1 MGSLMKTAIA
11 AVAFLMGVPA
21 VVQAADVPTP
31 YYPPAVPIEVG
42 SNWYLRGDIGYKFY
56 TTPDVH
62 FDEPGYGDMIDEDI
76 TSTGVI
82 GVGIGYQFNDSFR
95 MDLTLDYEW
104 PGHFEGRLICPA
116 PCTVAADP
124 EYSIERAGITA
135 WTGLLNAYFD
145 FGSWG
150 SLTPY
155 VGAGIGASY
164 LVTSDVNF
172 INPDGST
179 GTWGGAGKWNLAWA
193 LMAGLT
199 YDLSY
204 NLALDMNYRYVHLG
218 DAQSAV
224 IPILSGTQRIQYD
237 DIAAHEIRVGLRW
250 MIY

>member
-1 MGSLMKTAIA
+1 MGSLKRTAIIA
-11 AVAFLMGVPA
+11 AAFLMGAPA
-21 VVQAADVPTP
+21 IVQAADVTTP
-31 YYPPAVPIEVG
+31 YYPPATPIEIG

-62 FDEPGYGDMIDEDI
+62 FDEPGYGDFIDEEI
-76 TSTGVI
+76 TSTGV
-82 GVGIGYQFNDSFR
+82 VGIGFGYEFNDFFR

-104 PGHFEGRLICPA
+104 PGHFEGRLICPPACTAA
-116 PCTVAADP
+116 PDP
-124 EYSIERAGITA
+124 EYSIERADISA
-135 WTGLLNAYFD
+135 WTGLINAYFD

-164 LVTSDVNF
+164 LSTSNVNF

-193 LMAGLT
+193 LMAGVT

-204 NLALDMNYRYVHLG
+204 NLALDVNYRYVNLG
-218 DAQSAV
+218 DAESAPTT
-224 IPILSGTQRIQYD
+224 ILTGQPIRYD
-237 DIAAHEIRVGLRW
+237 DIAAHEIRMGLRW